1 MKPTKIEMS
10 LLNIMLN
17 EYHGNDTVTSYTPRI
32 FKSFAIMSAAFSPTA
47 RAAEYVFAETFDGH
61 IETSIFLVD

>member
-1 MKPTKIEMS
+1 
-10 LLNIMLN
+10 MLN